1 MDGYADVQF
10 LETATDTAN
19 YQKLLY
25 IQQLYETQ
33 KRIDAE
39 ISALSSEIEALP
51 KMPASM
57 DRWIGSFRSNFK
69 IPDLT
74 KMLKINK
81 RYRTLMEERRSNGS
95 KIKIFA
101 IDNVLEQ
108 INDTVDPS
116 QDQDEG
122 KIV

>member
-1 MDGYADVQF
+1 MDGYVDGQS
-10 LETATDTAN
+10 LENPNEAAN

-25 IQQLYETQ
+25 IQELYEPQ
-33 KRIDAE
+33 KKIDAE
-39 ISALSSEIEALP
+39 IATLSSEIESLP

-69 IPDLT
+69 ISDLT
-74 KMLKINK
+74 KIFKINK
-81 RYRTLMEERRSNGS
+81 RYRTLMEERKSNGS

-108 INDTVDPS
+108 IHDTVKT
-116 QDQDEG
+116 DE
-122 KIV
+122 